1 MNRYDYTT
9 IDKRWDGKR
18 VYKTLLY
25 PSIPESPSDIYITVS
40 DNDYIDQI
48 AYRYYQDVSL
58 WWIIAVAN
66 NLGKGKLS
74 LDINKQ
80 LRIPTDIQTIVQN
93 FTLIN
98 S

>member
-1 MNRYDYTT
+1 
-9 IDKRWDGKR
+9 
-18 VYKTLLY
+18 
-25 PSIPESPSDIYITVS
+25 
-40 DNDYIDQI
+40 
-48 AYRYYQDVSL
+48 VSL

-80 LRIPTDIQTIVQN
+80 LRIPTDIQTILQN

>member
-9 IDKRWDGKR
+9 IDKRWD
-18 VYKTLLY
+18 
-25 PSIPESPSDIYITVS
+25 
-40 DNDYIDQI
+40 
-48 AYRYYQDVSL
+48 AYRYYNDVSL

-80 LRIPTDIQTIVQN
+80 LRIPTDIQTILQN

>member
-1 MNRYDYTT
+1 MEKGY
-9 IDKRWDGKR
+9 IK
-18 VYKTLLY
+18 LY
-25 PSIPESPSDIYITVS
+25 YIPSDIYITVS
-40 DNDYIDQI
+40 DNDYLDQI
-48 AYRYYQDVSL
+48 AYRYYNDVSL

-80 LRIPTDIQTIVQN
+80 LRIPTDIQTILQN

>member
-1 MNRYDYTT
+1 
-9 IDKRWDGKR
+9 
-18 VYKTLLY
+18 
-25 PSIPESPSDIYITVS
+25 VS
-40 DNDYIDQI
+40 DNDYLDQI
-48 AYRYYQDVSL
+48 AYRYYNDVSL

-80 LRIPTDIQTIVQN
+80 LRIPTDIQTILQN

>member
-9 IDKRWDGKR
+9 VGKRWDGKN
-18 VYKTLLY
+18 VYRTLIY
-25 PSIPESPSDIYITVS
+25 PVIPESDSDIYITVS
-40 DNDYIDQI
+40 DNDYLDAL
-48 AYRYYQDVSL
+48 AYRYYKDTSL

-74 LDINKQ
+74 LDVTKQ
-80 LRIPTDIQTIVQN
+80 LRIPTNITSILQS
-93 FTLIN
+93 FKLAN

>member
-9 IDKRWDGKR
+9 IGKRWDGKN
-18 VYKTLLY
+18 VYRTLIY
-25 PSIPESPSDIYITVS
+25 PVIPESDSDIYITVS
-40 DNDYIDQI
+40 DNDYLDAL
-48 AYRYYQDVSL
+48 AYQYYKDTSL

-74 LDINKQ
+74 LDVTKQ
-80 LRIPTDIQTIVQN
+80 LRIPTNITSILQS
-93 FTLIN
+93 FKLAN